1 MNSFFYDEISALN
14 TAFKSAEKTVEVIG
28 DCFGLG
34 KYVSE
39 LSKRSADRKEKVMLF
54 TLDFAKENNFSA
66 DDFFKDLEAGTEL
79 VFIEVAD
86 FEDGF
91 PDGVTA
97 LAERE
102 LGSLVSYDSRFRTAE
117 KIFRFENEL
126 KKYTDSY
133 NIKVLRYTNIY
144 GPECISSGTLSLI
157 IELFRENKQIELSKC
172 DYRSYISVSYISTV
186 ISDILSVIRYGKRGN
201 IYNGTNSVC
210 TVAEIKNIM
219 YKLFAS
225 EGASLK
231 FNEADDICDC
241 YSALSCRKIGC
252 IYKAA
257 PVSLEESLCKTLCDN
272 EDFYLD
278 ENLKKIYD
286 GKINYIREE
295 EKSILLEVDRICKKH
310 NINYYL
316 VGGSLLGA
324 VRHGGFIPWDDDV
337 DICMLREDFETF
349 RKVCPSE
356 LSEKYAYQ
364 SYRNEKTTH
373 YIYDKIRLKG
383 TYFSSE
389 HSGKYDDMQNG
400 IFMDI
405 FVFDKTSNIK
415 LMQKLHV
422 FFIVMLRRLIHIRW
436 TEEPVTGKFAFV
448 SKLILPLVCLL
459 PYSFYHKFFE
469 FILRFY
475 EKSRKSRFV
484 LDGIGLYVKKGAL
497 PLSWVTGNKLVSFEG
512 MTLPG
517 VSDSNSYL
525 SMWYTD
531 DYMTPPVLSKRMSG
545 HSFSRLDLGEYL
557 YNKGENKEISL
568 EGELYDK

>member
-66 DDFFKDLEAGTEL
+66 DDFLKDLEAGTEL

-102 LGSLVSYDSRFRTAE
+102 LSSLVSYDSRFRTAK
-117 KIFRFENEL
+117 KICRFENEL

-133 NIKVLRYTNIY
+133 SIKVLRYTNIY

-157 IELFRENKQIELSKC
+157 FELFRENKQIELSSC

-186 ISDILSVIRYGKRGN
+186 VSDILSVIRCGKRGN

-231 FNEADDICDC
+231 FNEADDIGDC

-257 PVSLEESLCKTLCDN
+257 PVSLEESLCKTLCVN
-272 EDFYLD
+272 
-278 ENLKKIYD
+278 
-286 GKINYIREE
+286 
-295 EKSILLEVDRICKKH
+295 
-310 NINYYL
+310 
-316 VGGSLLGA
+316 
-324 VRHGGFIPWDDDV
+324 
-337 DICMLREDFETF
+337 
-349 RKVCPSE
+349 
-356 LSEKYAYQ
+356 
-364 SYRNEKTTH
+364 
-373 YIYDKIRLKG
+373 
-383 TYFSSE
+383 
-389 HSGKYDDMQNG
+389 
-400 IFMDI
+400 
-405 FVFDKTSNIK
+405 
-415 LMQKLHV
+415 
-422 FFIVMLRRLIHIRW
+422 
-436 TEEPVTGKFAFV
+436 
-448 SKLILPLVCLL
+448 
-459 PYSFYHKFFE
+459 
-469 FILRFY
+469 
-475 EKSRKSRFV
+475 
-484 LDGIGLYVKKGAL
+484 
-497 PLSWVTGNKLVSFEG
+497 
-512 MTLPG
+512 
-517 VSDSNSYL
+517 
-525 SMWYTD
+525 
-531 DYMTPPVLSKRMSG
+531 
-545 HSFSRLDLGEYL
+545 
-557 YNKGENKEISL
+557 
-568 EGELYDK
+568 